1 VVEKLE
7 KRTGQIQPSSNQ
19 QGRCHM
25 LDGSNTTSD
34 QENLAENLPVTDP
47 IKEEIDESDV
57 TIAML
62 TGEILRAERSIGFY
76 LYGILAIIGIAVFVV
91 YWSIFHLKELLAAL
105 DVNSNNLY
113 TYLLF
118 GIIFAGIFLLATLI
132 FFGQRIFS
140 AHASITSFKADKDFW
155 TIKKRITW
163 QFAANFEKP
172 SYFDSLV
179 RINVE
184 NLAAFYMLIKWH
196 AARSY
201 KIAMW
206 VCVFGF
212 FLMIAG
218 LIMVITNL
226 SSPPIGSYIAIATGV
241 ITEIIAGVFFYV
253 YNRTTRQIRG
263 FYDSLL
269 TEQNIL
275 LSFKLM
281 EDAKDENEKAKI
293 VSQMLAHLIDKQNF
307 SALASNEYD
316 RHRPATIK

>member
-1 VVEKLE
+1 
-7 KRTGQIQPSSNQ
+7 
-19 QGRCHM
+19 M
-25 LDGSNTTSD
+25 
-34 QENLAENLPVTDP
+34 
-47 IKEEIDESDV
+47 
-57 TIAML
+57 
-62 TGEILRAERSIGFY
+62 
-76 LYGILAIIGIAVFVV
+76 
-91 YWSIFHLKELLAAL
+91 
-105 DVNSNNLY
+105 
-113 TYLLF
+113 
-118 GIIFAGIFLLATLI
+118 LATLI
-132 FFGQRIFS
+132 YFGQRIFS
-140 AHASITSFKADKDFW
+140 AHASITSLKADEELW

-172 SYFDSLV
+172 SYYDSLV

-184 NLAAFYMLIKWH
+184 NLAAFYVLVKGH
-196 AARSY
+196 ADRNY
-201 KIAMW
+201 KVAMR

-212 FLMIAG
+212 FLMIVG
-218 LIMVITNL
+218 LIMAITNL

-293 VSQMLAHLIDKQNF
+293 VSQMLAYLVNKQN
-307 SALASNEYD
+307 SSSLAANGHDSY
-316 RHRPATIK
+316 RPATINRTK